1 MQPSSR
7 VTISNVYPYVGTR
20 RTERYEKN
28 RAISDHSEQVT
39 SLAIIIYFMSI
50 VDQLVSMG
58 VDRDIAAAAAAET
71 GNTNIDAALAL
82 LFEADSGGLFP
93 PSLPEPCKMTI
104 AVNTSLGM
112 SAGKIAAQCCHAN
125 LAAYKETVKRQTG
138 FEEAWASIGR
148 YINI

>member
-82 LFEADSGGLFP
+82 LFEAGLVP

-138 FEEAWASIGR
+138 FEEAWASIV
-148 YINI
+148 I

>member
-1 MQPSSR
+1 
-7 VTISNVYPYVGTR
+7 
-20 RTERYEKN
+20 
-28 RAISDHSEQVT
+28 
-39 SLAIIIYFMSI
+39 MSI

-82 LFEADSGGLFP
+82 LFEADSGGLVP

>member
-39 SLAIIIYFMSI
+39 SLYFMSI

-82 LFEADSGGLFP
+82 LFEADSGGLVS

-138 FEEAWASIGR
+138 FEEAWASIV
-148 YINI
+148 I

>member
-82 LFEADSGGLFP
+82 LFEAETGGLVP

-138 FEEAWASIGR
+138 FEEAWASIV
-148 YINI
+148 I

>member
-1 MQPSSR
+1 M
-7 VTISNVYPYVGTR
+7 
-20 RTERYEKN
+20 
-28 RAISDHSEQVT
+28 
-39 SLAIIIYFMSI
+39 MSI

-82 LFEADSGGLFP
+82 LFEADPASNP

-138 FEEAWASIGR
+138 FEEAWASIV
-148 YINI
+148 I